1 MFELLGGGVIGSVLG
16 GVFRLAPE
24 VLKYF
29 DKKNERLHEL
39 SMFSRQC
46 ELEQLRGAQKL
57 AEIGAVREAAVD
69 VGVMDAFNAAINQ
82 QAEMVKAAG
91 GWAASLSASVRPVM
105 TYYLLVLYGTAK
117 TAAMVLAYYHGQALT
132 EVLAKSWGPDDM
144 ALLTGVIN
152 YWMIDR
158 SLAKRGLCWEKHLI
172 MCVEL
177 WRSASGQRLTSANQ
191 MTAGSG
197 KRH

>member
-1 MFELLGGGVIGSVLG
+1 MLDILSGGVIGSLLG

-24 VLKYF
+24 VLKFF
-29 DKKNERLHEL
+29 DKKNERQHEL
-39 SMFSRQC
+39 SMFARQC
-46 ELEQLRGAQKL
+46 ELETLRGAQKL

-117 TAAMVLAYYHGQALT
+117 TAAMVLAYYHGQSLT
-132 EVLAKSWGPDDM
+132 EVFAKSWGSDDM

-158 SLAKRGLCWEKHLI
+158 SLAKRGL
-172 MCVEL
+172 
-177 WRSASGQRLTSANQ
+177 
-191 MTAGSG
+191 
-197 KRH
+197 

>member
-24 VLKYF
+24 VLKFF

-46 ELEQLRGAQKL
+46 ELEQLKGAQKL

-117 TAAMVLAYYHGQALT
+117 TAAMVLAYYHGQSLT
-132 EVLAKSWGPDDM
+132 EVLAKSWGSDDM

-158 SLAKRGLCWEKHLI
+158 SLAKRGL
-172 MCVEL
+172 
-177 WRSASGQRLTSANQ
+177 
-191 MTAGSG
+191 
-197 KRH
+197 

>member
-1 MFELLGGGVIGSVLG
+1 MFDLIGGGLLGGIFG
-16 GVFRLAPE
+16 GIFRLAPE

-105 TYYLLVLYGTAK
+105 TYYLLVMYGAAK

-132 EVLAKSWGPDDM
+132 EVLSKSWGTDDM

-158 SLAKRGLCWEKHLI
+158 SLAKRGL
-172 MCVEL
+172 
-177 WRSASGQRLTSANQ
+177 
-191 MTAGSG
+191 
-197 KRH
+197 

>member
-1 MFELLGGGVIGSVLG
+1 MFELLGGGILGSVLG

-29 DKKNERLHEL
+29 DKKNERQHEL
-39 SMFSRQC
+39 SMFARQC
-46 ELEQLRGAQKL
+46 ELEQMRGQQKL
-57 AEIGAVREAAVD
+57 AEIGAQREAAVD

-105 TYYLLVLYGTAK
+105 TYYLLVMYGAAK
-117 TAAMVLAYYHGQALT
+117 TAAMALAYYHGQALT
-132 EVLAKSWGPDDM
+132 EVLAKSWGTDDM

-158 SLAKRGLCWEKHLI
+158 SLAKRGL
-172 MCVEL
+172 
-177 WRSASGQRLTSANQ
+177 
-191 MTAGSG
+191 
-197 KRH
+197 